1 MEHIERTEVAGNTI
15 NINKQENKV
24 EEQVEQEIETNIA
37 VIPVN
42 IPINDL
48 INTMIKDGKLIN
60 WVIQDSEFDTAV
72 ESILSDKA
80 DDAISEYISDN
91 ASSIANE
98 LDSEIRDI
106 VGDSLDYSDIANNVE
121 YEIDWTDRVTR
132 EVESMMQSFEAGSDC
147 STAKAAASIII
158 DTIRYDL
165 IKHLR
170 AEQGATSVY
179 EATITDSLTK
189 FIDERIEERLEQ
201 EKRLYLE
208 NKQAYMADV
217 KPNEAYIT
225 ASSFGQF
232 VNKLALSDSM
242 KQYIIDEFMNAT
254 VNYNK

>member
-1 MEHIERTEVAGNTI
+1 MEHLERTEVAGNTI
-15 NINKQENKV
+15 NINKQENKM
-24 EEQVEQEIETNIA
+24 EEQVEQKIETNTV

-42 IPINDL
+42 IPVKDLVDRMVKDGNL
-48 INTMIKDGKLIN
+48 INLITQDG
-60 WVIQDSEFDTAV
+60 EFDTVV

-80 DDAISEYISDN
+80 DDAISQYISSN
-91 ASSIANE
+91 SSSIASE
-98 LDSEIRDI
+98 LGSEIRDI
-106 VGDSLDYSDIANNVE
+106 VSDSLDYYDIASNV
-121 YEIDWTDRVTR
+121 YDNIDWEDKVST
-132 EVESMMQSFEAGSDC
+132 EVESMMQSFEAGSSC

-208 NKQAYMADV
+208 NKQAYMANV
-217 KPNEAYIT
+217 KPNEAYIA

-254 VNYNK
+254 ANFNK

>member
-1 MEHIERTEVAGNTI
+1 MEHLERTEVAGNTI
-15 NINKQENKV
+15 NINKQENKM
-24 EEQVEQEIETNIA
+24 EEQVEQKIETNTV

-42 IPINDL
+42 IPVNDL
-48 INTMIKDGKLIN
+48 INTMIKDGKLIS
-60 WVIQDSEFDTAV
+60 WVTQDSEFDIAV

-80 DDAISEYISDN
+80 DDAISEYISSN
-91 ASSIANE
+91 SSSIVGE
-98 LDSEIRDI
+98 LDSDIRDI
-106 VGDSLDYSDIANNVE
+106 VNDSLDYYDIASNVCHH
-121 YEIDWTDRVTR
+121 IDWEDKVSE
-132 EVESMMQSFEAGSDC
+132 EVQSMMQSFEAGSSC
-147 STAKAAASIII
+147 STAKLAASIII

-179 EATITDSLTK
+179 DKTITDSLTK

-254 VNYNK
+254 ANFNK